1 MQHIPISLIFACGI
15 DGQDTN
21 YNTRKIGDSL
31 YIVDAIA
38 ITRSQ
43 YPPYEYI
50 KGGDFPN
57 PLTTIKRWQAQL
69 VKQMLIAHNLAIR
82 IIDLGRREKASYL
95 EVGILMA
102 LSVRPYN

>member
-1 MQHIPISLIFACGI
+1 MVKILTIIPEKSVIPYISWMRSPSPAHNTYLMNILFALASVY
-15 DGQDTN
+15 DTL
-21 YNTRKIGDSL
+21 RE
-31 YIVDAIA
+31 
-38 ITRSQ
+38 RR
-43 YPPYEYI
+43 E
-50 KGGDFPN
+50 GGDFRN